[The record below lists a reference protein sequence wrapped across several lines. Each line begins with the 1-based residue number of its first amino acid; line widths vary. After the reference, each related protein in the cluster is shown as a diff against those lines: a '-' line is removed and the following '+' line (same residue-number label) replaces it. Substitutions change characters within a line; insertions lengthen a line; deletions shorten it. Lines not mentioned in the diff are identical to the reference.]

1 MDDDGG
7 SRTTYRKGQKDRTSC
22 LITGMGIGMLVAL
35 VTDNI
40 WFGFALGVLIGLG
53 MEAAAKKGFRLFR
66 QKQNM
71 LE

>member
-1 MDDDGG
+1 
-7 SRTTYRKGQKDRTSC
+7 
-22 LITGMGIGMLVAL
+22 MGIGMLVAL